1 MDQIQ
6 STQSVSFQA
15 QQPTKTPTV
24 QTPAA
29 TAPAEIKDGDN
40 KSMQYLKYAGAALGA
55 AAIVLTACKMMKGKT
70 PEIDA
75 KWFDLDALKKGE
87 AVLTKEGKEE
97 AAKLAKKC
105 SGISKDGKIGD
116 IKIKQADGDNTFTY
130 IFKDGKRTQIDK
142 AIVKD
147 GKTKNISQIFN
158 DKGKITKSIVDGK
171 EVTLEYYGNGKLAKS
186 TKDGVTTVYEYA
198 TIGTGDKAKE
208 KLVRTITGDKTTE
221 FKYNNENGL
230 IVQKI
235 MSDKKTNELK
245 NNEFSY
251 NVLQVDGKDKTV
263 LSSVNTNYDAA
274 QAFEYH
280 DNGKLKSHA
289 SVKPL
294 DDNNAISSVIK
305 FSEKGEKVSTSSVKF
320 NTNEGHLVFDF
331 DNANGKNNIEIS
343 NGIEQQNGH
352 RSIKFDLT
360 NGDKK
365 SSFTFA
371 DGKFT
376 YTDEAGNITEFK
388 NVDEIAQKQPEL
400 LKKISAALT
409 ESDKAEI
416 KKALADCGAGIFEKT
431 LTKMFGL

>member
-6 STQSVSFQA
+6 STQNVNLQSPMLA
-15 QQPTKTPTV
+15 KTV
-24 QTPAA
+24 QAEPKAVTP
-29 TAPAEIKDGDN
+29 PEIKDGDN

-208 KLVRTITGDKTTE
+208 KLIRKTIGDKVTT
-221 FKYNNENGL
+221 FKYNSDNGRIAEKILPDEN
-230 IVQKI
+230 VV
-235 MSDKKTNELK
+235 
-245 NNEFSY
+245 SY
-251 NVLQVDGKDKTV
+251 SYGKVGDKTV
-263 LSSVNTNYDAA
+263 LAKIEDANSTVA
-274 QAFEYH
+274 QEYAYH
-280 DNGKLKSHA
+280 DNGKLKSFIKSVNNNDNITVNQVDFDEQGNRIVAYNTSLKPDNAYGEVATKDSKFLVNA
-289 SVKPL
+289 SKKVNPENGHPYGAIQI
-294 DDNNAISSVIK
+294 DNN
-305 FSEKGEKVSTSSVKF
+305 
-320 NTNEGHLVFDF
+320 
-331 DNANGKNNIEIS
+331 
-343 NGIEQQNGH
+343 
-352 RSIKFDLT
+352 
-360 NGDKK
+360 
-365 SSFTFA
+365 
-371 DGKFT
+371 
-376 YTDEAGNITEFK
+376 
-388 NVDEIAQKQPEL
+388 NV
-400 LKKISAALT
+400 
-409 ESDKAEI
+409 KAEI
-416 KKALADCGAGIFEKT
+416 QTDVKDGNLIFRYIDDKGTVTEFDKYEELLEANKTYFEKCSKDDMD
-431 LTKMFGL
+431 LLLRMIFGWNE